1 VPSPPCSSLLK
12 IIAPTTTS
20 LVRVRFLG
28 QHDSATPV
36 HRLASHRLVS
46 CLGAVLA
53 ATQAME
59 PVSVGE
65 LREQRRARR
74 AELSTLVHAHALERR
89 CARRVASAAERHWKL
104 TDAVLKIALIIYH
117 MAYGV
122 AEPVVVY
129 LRAEA
134 RRRHWPAMDDDDIA
148 NLVVSAF
155 YEADCELLIDLTDV
169 DAPSDAGAMRIA
181 LDYIEQWRVAK
192 ETEGHNLARGVAPST
207 ASVLQ
212 RFEERRHALPDAVRP
227 TPSRVE
233 RSSEGPPLCVPM
245 EEPLGG
251 SLRSSENARGRPSSA
266 PPEQGALIPAC
277 GQLCVRVACGYHAGG
292 QVVERRGATGRLAG
306 WLAAWL
312 ASWLVGCLVGWLVG
326 WRACETGR
334 VSVWLV
340 CMLAG
345 MLVGG

>member
-1 VPSPPCSSLLK
+1 MPSPPCSSLLK

-20 LVRVRFLG
+20 PVRVRFLG

-227 TPSRVE
+227 RPRGLSAQAKGRRFASRW
-233 RSSEGPPLCVPM
+233 RS
-245 EEPLGG
+245 
-251 SLRSSENARGRPSSA
+251 RWAGRY
-266 PPEQGALIPAC
+266 GALRTREAVPLPLLQNKAR
-277 GQLCVRVACGYHAGG
+277 LFLHVASCVCV
-292 QVVERRGATGRLAG
+292 
-306 WLAAWL
+306 
-312 ASWLVGCLVGWLVG
+312 
-326 WRACETGR
+326 
-334 VSVWLV
+334 
-340 CMLAG
+340 
-345 MLVGG
+345 